1 MRARSLVLAASV
13 LVVAGLACTTL
24 QGSASKPTPAS
35 SAVPTAEPATEGPQS
50 MGTSQVG
57 YLGFLPGMTLTTP
70 TSGNGSRPLLA
81 WESVEGADW
90 YSVYLYGPDQGLY
103 WSWQGRETSV
113 PVGGRPQLNDKAP
126 GPSVADGMTW
136 SVVAY
141 DNHDMPIASG
151 GPRPIA
157 P

>member
-1 MRARSLVLAASV
+1 
-13 LVVAGLACTTL
+13 
-24 QGSASKPTPAS
+24 
-35 SAVPTAEPATEGPQS
+35 
-50 MGTSQVG
+50 MGTSQVD

-141 DNHDMPIASG
+141 DSHDMPIASG